1 MPTLF
6 FLISMLFTD
15 KPQQGQFKIYGFE
28 EEIALSPYEYDET
41 WLHFLNTKN
50 LKKASFVLTDKD
62 IEFYHWK
69 KQEIKLSK
77 MGYEKLKKWENKS
90 GYLYRKKFI
99 VSLNNERIYAGE
111 FLSFMSAMA
120 IVHPVIHDNFND
132 IATTHTIR
140 IYPVHTIGN
149 LEEIPTDLLER
160 TATPKIK
167 RYFEDLEK
175 LR

>member
-1 MPTLF
+1 MPTFF

-15 KPQQGQFKIYGFE
+15 KPQQGQFKVYCFE
-28 EEIALSPYEYDET
+28 EEIALSPYEYDEA

-77 MGYEKLKKWENKS
+77 VGYEKLKKWEKKS
-90 GYLYRKKFI
+90 KYLYRKKFI
-99 VSLNNERIYAGE
+99 VSLSNERIYAGE

-120 IVHPVIHDNFND
+120 IVHPVIHYDFSD
-132 IATTHTIR
+132 TKTTQIIR

-149 LEEIPTDLLER
+149 LEETPTNLLER
-160 TATPKIK
+160 TATANIK
-167 RYFEDLEK
+167 QYFGDLEK

>member
-1 MPTLF
+1 MIAIL

-15 KPQQGQFKIYGFE
+15 KPQQGQFKIYCFE

-41 WLHFLNTKN
+41 WLHFLKTKN

-77 MGYEKLKKWENKS
+77 IGYEKWKNQS
-90 GYLYRKKFI
+90 GDLYRKKFI
-99 VSLNNERIYAGE
+99 VSLSNERIYAGE
-111 FLSFMSAMA
+111 FLTFMSAMA
-120 IVHPVIHDNFND
+120 IVHPVIHDNFSD

-140 IYPVHTIGN
+140 IYPIHTIGN

-160 TATPKIK
+160 TATANIK
-167 RYFEDLEK
+167 QYFGDLGK